1 MSYQALV
8 VLALGAGLCGA
19 PETPARQLTTSELK
33 SLFVGHY
40 LKRGELVAPYPTLD
54 FSEHFRENGEYL
66 LIDHGSSDTGT
77 YDIRNDAVCLKLY
90 KTAEAC
96 RHVFKDDK
104 GRIWIRDP
112 RTSEKPILINLFK
125 EAQ

>member
-19 PETPARQLTTSELK
+19 SEMPARQLTTSELK

-77 YDIRNDAVCLKLY
+77 YDIRNDSLCVKLPR
-90 KTAEAC
+90 KTEIC
-96 RHVFKDDK
+96 RHAFRDK
-104 GRIWIRDP
+104 TGRIVIHNP
-112 RTSEKPILINLFK
+112 KSSEKPIVINLFR
-125 EAQ
+125 EVE